1 MNNKLLILS
10 LVITTLLFSACSSL
24 GGLADEG
31 SKSHA
36 EFEQKI
42 QNVSL
47 NSSGNSTS
55 IATALTDSL
64 LALKNL
70 QEELEYI
77 EQEIDVINSNLNQT
91 RNQDLDQET
100 LDYLNE
106 LNTLT
111 EKSKEFV
118 SSLYDST
125 KIWDSY
131 LSSQSYNPRELEDLN
146 STELIDSIEEPLDVW
161 VDE

>member
-1 MNNKLLILS
+1 MKSKLLILF
-10 LVITTLLFSACSSL
+10 LVITSLLLSACSSL

-31 SKSHA
+31 SKSQA

-55 IATALTDSL
+55 IGNALTDSL

-70 QEELEYI
+70 QKELEYI
-77 EQEIDVINSNLNQT
+77 EAEIDVINSNLNQT
-91 RNQDLDQET
+91 RNQEVDQET

-131 LSSQSYNPRELEDLN
+131 LSSQSYNLREIENLN
-146 STELIDSIEEPLDVW
+146 STEFVESIEKPLDVW

>member
-1 MNNKLLILS
+1 MKNKLVLLS
-10 LVITTLLFSACSSL
+10 LVLSILLSACSSL

-42 QNVSL
+42 KNVSF
-47 NSSGNSTS
+47 NSSSNSTS

-77 EQEIDVINSNLNQT
+77 EQEIDIINSNLNQT

-111 EKSKEFV
+111 EKSKKFV

-131 LSSQSYNPRELEDLN
+131 LSSQSYNVRELEDLN
-146 STELIDSIEEPLDVW
+146 STEVIDSIEEPLDVW